1 MFYLFKL
8 ASNIMPKV
16 KKFGRRQNTLQ
27 LPYLLDLQ
35 KTSWQN
41 FWEERLKNLLK
52 EASPIKDYSGKEW
65 EIYFGN
71 YKLEESKYAN
81 ANMAKA
87 NNDSYTAPLKVE
99 VKLVNLQTK
108 ATKTQEIFLCDFPL
122 MSNRGTFIVNGVE
135 RVAVSQLI
143 RSPGSFFT
151 AEEKKGKRNFGAKI
165 IPNRGTWLEF
175 LSESDGFI
183 GVKIDRRRKVPATT
197 LLRALGIDK
206 KKASESSKDDAIKK
220 IFKDVDK
227 GEISYIKRTIERD
240 PARNKKEAV
249 MEIYRRMRPGE
260 AVTPDPAQELVENTF
275 FNFERYDLSEVGRWR
290 MWQRL
295 PVLAPKKNRKITI
308 QDRVL
313 KTKDVI
319 EVIKEI
325 IRLNNDPEAEEDK
338 IDHLGNRRVRAFT
351 ELLENRLRVALM
363 RIDRN
368 VKDKISTTEDEAL
381 DPSKLINSRP
391 FASAVQK
398 FFASS
403 AISQFMD
410 QENPLA
416 ELEHKRR
423 LTATGPG
430 GLTRERAGFEARDV
444 QTSHYGR
451 ICPIQTPEGANVGLV
466 NHFALFSR
474 VNRYGF
480 LETPYYKV
488 KNGKVTSE
496 IDYLD
501 AHEEEK
507 YKIAHGGVRLE
518 NGRIKEEKVEARI
531 KGNPGM
537 AHRKEI
543 DYMDVSAEQLV
554 SVAASTVPFL
564 QNDDANRALMGANM
578 QRQAVPLINP
588 SPPLVGTGIEKKVAE
603 DSGHMMTADED
614 GEIFAVD
621 GNEIVLKGKSG
632 KKYKYELEV
641 FADTNNYTCFH
652 QRPCVKK
659 GQKVK
664 KNEPLSDGGA
674 ISHGRLALGQ
684 NVLVAFLSWRGYNYE
699 DAIIV
704 SEKLVKNDV
713 YTSIHIENFTCDVRE
728 TKLGPE
734 VTTNDI
740 PNVSEEKLKDLDEEG
755 IVRVGAEVDPGDI
768 LVGKISPKGKAELT
782 PEERLLKAIFGEKA
796 KDVKDTSLR
805 MKHGKRGRVVGI
817 KVFSRDKG
825 HKLDTGVIKSV
836 EVRVAQIRKIRTGD
850 KLSGRHGNKGVI
862 SIVLPEE
869 EMPFLE
875 DGTPVDVVLNP
886 LGVISRMNIGQI
898 METHLGLAANKLNYL
913 AETPSLSGA
922 TNENI
927 KEELKKANYPED
939 GQLKVYDGK
948 TGKPFPKRITVGYM
962 YMLKLIHMI
971 EDKIHMRA
979 IGPYSLITQQPL
991 GGKAQFGGQRFGEME
1006 VWALQGYGAAYTLQE
1021 MLTIKADDVPGRAA
1035 AYESILKGETVKKPN
1050 LPASFQLLLSE
1061 MKAIGLNVEVQKDK

>member
-1 MFYLFKL
+1 
-8 ASNIMPKV
+8 MPKV
-16 KKFGRRQNTLQ
+16 KNFGRRKNTLE

-35 KTSWQN
+35 KESWDN
-41 FWEERLKNLLK
+41 FWEEKLESLLK
-52 EASPIKDYSGKEW
+52 EASPIRDYSGKEW
-65 EIYFGN
+65 EIYFGD
-71 YKLEESKYAN
+71 YKLEESKYAD
-81 ANMAKA
+81 ANEAKE
-87 NNDSYTAPLKVE
+87 NNDSYTAPLKVQ
-99 VKLVNLQTK
+99 VKLVNLKTEE
-108 ATKTQEIFLCDFPL
+108 TKTQEIFLCDFPL
-122 MSNRGTFIVNGVE
+122 MSDRGTFIVNGVE

-143 RSPGSFFT
+143 RSPGAFFT
-151 AEEKKGKRNFGAKI
+151 SEEKKGKRNFGAKI

-175 LSESDGFI
+175 VSESDGFI

-197 LLRALGIDK
+197 LLRALGLDDK
-206 KKASESSKDDAIKK
+206 KDSESSKDDVIKK

-227 GEISYIKRTIERD
+227 GEISYIKKTIERD
-240 PARNKKEAV
+240 PARNRKEAV

-260 AVTPDPAQELVENTF
+260 AVTPDPAKELVENTF
-275 FNFERYDLSEVGRWR
+275 FNFDRYDLSEVGRWR

-295 PVLAPKKNRKITI
+295 PALYSGKKKDIDI
-308 QDRVL
+308 KDRVL
-313 KTKDVI
+313 KKEDVI
-319 EVIKEI
+319 EVVKEI

-351 ELLENRLRVALM
+351 ELLENRLRVSLM
-363 RIDRN
+363 RVDRN
-368 VKDKISTTEDEAL
+368 VKDKISTAEEEDL
-381 DPSKLINSRP
+381 DPSKLINARP

-444 QTSHYGR
+444 QASHYGR

-466 NHFALFSR
+466 NHFSLFSR

-496 IDYLD
+496 VDFLD

-507 YKIAHGGVRLE
+507 YKIAHGGVELE
-518 NGRIKEEKVEARI
+518 NGKIKEEKVEARI
-531 KGNPGM
+531 KGEPGM
-537 AHRKEI
+537 ARREDI
-543 DYMDVSAEQLV
+543 DYIDVSAEQLI
-554 SVAASTVPFL
+554 SVAASAVPFL

-578 QRQAVPLINP
+578 QRQAVPLVNP
-588 SPPLVGTGIEKKVAE
+588 APPLVGTGIEKKIAE
-603 DSGHMMTADED
+603 DSGHMIIADED
-614 GEIFAVD
+614 GEISEVD
-621 GNEIVLKGKSG
+621 GNKIVLKGKSG
-632 KKYKYELEV
+632 KKYQHNLEV

-652 QRPCVKK
+652 QRPRVSK

-664 KNEPLSDGGA
+664 KGDPLSDGGSIA
-674 ISHGRLALGQ
+674 NGRMALGQ

-699 DAIIV
+699 DAIVI
-704 SEKLVKNDV
+704 SERLVKDDV
-713 YTSIHIENFTCDVRE
+713 YTSVHIENFTCDVRE

-755 IVRVGAEVDPGDI
+755 VIRVGAEVGPGDI

-796 KDVKDTSLR
+796 KDVKDSSLR
-805 MKHGKRGRVVGI
+805 MKHGKKGRVVGI

-836 EVRVAQIRKIRTGD
+836 EVRVAQMRKIRTGD

-862 SIVLPEE
+862 SVVLPEE

-898 METHLGLAANKLNYL
+898 METHLGLAADKLNYL

-922 TNENI
+922 GNEDI
-927 KEELKKANYPED
+927 KRELKEAGYPED
-939 GQLKVYDGK
+939 GQLKLYDGR
-948 TGKPFPKRITVGYM
+948 TGEPFPKRITVGYM

-1006 VWALQGYGAAYTLQE
+1006 VWALQGYGAAHILQE
-1021 MLTIKADDVPGRAA
+1021 MLTIKSDDVPGRAA
-1035 AYESILKGETVKKPN
+1035 AYESILKGEEVKKPN

-1061 MKAIGLNVEVQKDK
+1061 MKAIGLNVEIKKEE